1 MADKEERKVVDE
13 KRFAIFSK
21 DTIRIIADSVGITE
35 ITDQA
40 ATLLGEDASYR
51 LREATQNSSQYMK
64 HAKRK
69 KLMTDDFNKALRKS
83 DVQPVYGH
91 RPVDPE
97 QVWTY
102 QHTKDGQIMFLDEAD
117 INLVDIA
124 LEDSIPCNPGAV
136 SIKAHWLA
144 VEGSSK
150 SQTSQGLASGKPI
163 EKKLSAEMQTYF
175 DRITNSILGKDEELM
190 KLAFTDLRTNA
201 QIIPLLPYFVSFIS
215 NGVKTVSHDLKQL
228 TKLLHTLRALLNNTS
243 LYLEPQPYL
252 NLLVQSLMYCL
263 LEPLT
268 ASIDLKNDHWV
279 LRDYAARLLAQILFT
294 WSTPINHL
302 MYNTV
307 KTLKEVLYDNN
318 KPLCSHY
325 GAVIGIMM
333 LDQKHIQEI
342 LIPHLPVY
350 MPHLNSI
357 IDDTSRANAV
367 TKSDAHK
374 VYGAVLY
381 CVEYLLK
388 SQIKEFE
395 DEISREKENSAI
407 ATASDSEVNKSEQK
421 VNSQTLPNL
430 FGTSVT
436 KFYSEMYDYFG
447 DSLTL
452 QLPNLAETIDFKK
465 TFFKPSKKDELISLA
480 DPEAAKTGEELL
492 DEFMEQVRVQ
502 EEIRKAQ
509 LEREKLEKIRIA
521 RDKQEQE
528 ERNKMLREK
537 EERRRQ
543 ERRRAELERELILK
557 RKEEEERLRMLKV
570 QEEQRLKILKEQEE
584 KRRVMKEQEEKRRV
598 LKEQEEKKLRTMKE
612 QEEKKL
618 RTLKEQE
625 DKKSRTL
632 KEQEDKKLR
641 IMKEQEE
648 QRLKMMKEQEE
659 QRLKMMKEHEEER
672 AQRKDLTVL
681 NSSNSEEE
689 DTVPAFIDSPMQ
701 SDQSFVKSEPTQG
714 IKLKITRGPNK
725 NLHVKTVETMSP
737 PQKSSPNP
745 KHAMSPLYKHSPK
758 SSSPLYKS
766 SPKSHKSELSP
777 HYKHSPKHSHSSKS
791 KDSKDSKHSKKKK
804 QVAKS
809 AAKVYDEF
817 EFESDPEDFKPLPF
831 KKSHYYSSSGE
842 SSDGAGNRK
851 PLTLKIK
858 MKESKD
864 FSPE

>member
-21 DTIRIIADSVGITE
+21 DTIRLIADSVGITE

-102 QHTKDGQIMFLDEAD
+102 QQTKDGQIMFLDEAD
-117 INLVDIA
+117 INLEDIA
-124 LEDSIPCNPGAV
+124 LDNNIPSNPGTV

-150 SQTSQGLASGKPI
+150 SQTSQGVSSGKPV

-175 DRITNSILGKDEELM
+175 DRITNSILSKDEELM

-228 TKLLHTLRALLNNTS
+228 TKLLHTVRALLNNTS

-279 LRDYAARLLAQILFT
+279 LRDYVARLLAQILFS

-350 MPHLNSI
+350 MPYLNSI

-395 DEISREKENSAI
+395 DEISKEKESSAL
-407 ATASDSEVNKSEQK
+407 ATASDPEENKSEQK
-421 VNSQTLPNL
+421 VNSQTLPNP

-465 TFFKPSKKDELISLA
+465 SVFKPSKKDELISLA

-521 RDKQEQE
+521 REKQEQE
-528 ERNKMLREK
+528 ERNRMLREK
-537 EERRRQ
+537 EEKRRQ
-543 ERRRAELERELILK
+543 ERIRADLERELILK
-557 RKEEEERLRMLKV
+557 RKEEEERLRMLKL
-570 QEEQRLKILKEQEE
+570 QEEQRLIKLKEQEE
-584 KRRVMKEQEEKRRV
+584 KRKVMKEQEDKKLRTMKEEEKRRV
-598 LKEQEEKKLRTMKE
+598 IKEHEEKKLRTMKE
-612 QEEKKL
+612 EEKRKVQEEQRLKL
-618 RTLKEQE
+618 
-625 DKKSRTL
+625 
-632 KEQEDKKLR
+632 
-641 IMKEQEE
+641 MKEQEE
-648 QRLKMMKEQEE
+648 QRLRLIKEQE
-659 QRLKMMKEHEEER
+659 QK

-681 NSSNSEEE
+681 NSSNSEDE
-689 DTVPAFIDSPMQ
+689 DTVPSFLDSP

-737 PQKSSPNP
+737 PQRNSPNP
-745 KHAMSPLYKHSPK
+745 KHANSPLYKHSPK

-791 KDSKDSKHSKKKK
+791 KDSKESKDSKHSKKKK

-831 KKSHYYSSSGE
+831 KKSHYYSSEGE

-858 MKESKD
+858 MKEAK
-864 FSPE
+864 SPE